1 MNQSE
6 VNFPRPFKK
15 LSRPMMLIQLS
26 SFVPKNLNVCCTV
39 PYIALAS
46 SLNVKVLQGG
56 VKSSSMRSVHFPKQ
70 FASTLVLYKHE
81 NFGKP
86 TVKSKKFLSQLLVL
100 AEIAL
105 LQICL
110 CVTLD
115 PRFICWRFSKS
126 CWISELPCS
135 FGRFR
140 PMFGYRSGKW

>member
-26 SFVPKNLNVCCTV
+26 SFGPKNLNVCSC
-39 PYIALAS
+39 ALHRTGQQPECKGTARR
-46 SLNVKVLQGG
+46 

-70 FASTLVLYKHE
+70 FASTLLLYKHE